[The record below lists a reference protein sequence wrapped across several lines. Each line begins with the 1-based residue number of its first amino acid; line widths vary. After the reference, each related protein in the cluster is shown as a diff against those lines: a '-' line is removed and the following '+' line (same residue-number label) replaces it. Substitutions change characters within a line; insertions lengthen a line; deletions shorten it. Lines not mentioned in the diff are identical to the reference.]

1 MLLLQFSAGDKEAF
15 ATLYRF
21 YQPVLMHI
29 LQPFRDIEDPEEVIQ
44 DIFYK
49 LWAKKEIVA
58 GLQSF
63 KGYLYRM
70 AKNRILDIKKSRE
83 ALLRHETGYATIQPR
98 QSTHIEETLIYKEL
112 HQYAIQAIE
121 QLPPK
126 QQEIFTLS
134 VIRELSR
141 EEVATLL
148 GISLSVVDK
157 QLYLARKAVRSR
169 ILQQATP
176 PPDS

>member
-1 MLLLQFSAGDKEAF
+1 MQ
-15 ATLYRF
+15 
-21 YQPVLMHI
+21 I
-29 LQPFRDIEDPEEVIQ
+29 LQPFRDIEDPAEVIQ

-83 ALLRHETGYATIQPR
+83 VLLRHETGYATIQSQ

-112 HQYAIQAIE
+112 HEYAIQAIAE
-121 QLPPK
+121 LPQK

-134 VIRELSR
+134 ILREMSR
-141 EEVATLL
+141 EEVAALL

-169 ILQQATP
+169 ILQHAGAP
-176 PPDS
+176 PGS

>member
-1 MLLLQFSAGDKEAF
+1 MLLLQFSEGDKDAF
-15 ATLYRF
+15 AILYRC
-21 YQPVLMHI
+21 YQPVLLHI

-49 LWAKKEIVA
+49 LWSKKEIVA

-70 AKNRILDIKKSRE
+70 AKNRILDIKKAKE
-83 ALLRHETGYATIQPR
+83 ALLRHETGYATIQP
-98 QSTHIEETLIYKEL
+98 QQTTHTEEALIYKEL
-112 HQYAIQAIE
+112 HQYAVEAIQ

-126 QQEIFTLS
+126 QQDIFTLS
-134 VIRELSR
+134 ILRELSR

-169 ILQQATP
+169 ILQHAGAP
-176 PPDS
+176 PGG